1 MQRPRGA
8 VRAGFWSRLLAVGLL
23 ALVVRVG
30 YVLTVERGDELPGD
44 GFYYHQAALLLADG
58 EGFIDPARFVFGGAQ
73 ETVFFGEERATPSAA
88 TALPAGHREPTAGHP
103 PAWTVLLAAVSF
115 AGLRSVLAHQ
125 LTAAVVSSLGVIMVG
140 VLGRELRRGW
150 SHEARED
157 ERVGI
162 VAAALAAIYAGLWLS
177 DGMVMSESLVVAV
190 VALAGYSA
198 VRFARAPSRATAVAM
213 GAAAALA
220 ALTRAEFLVYL
231 PLLAVALVWTRR
243 TVWRS
248 LVRPVLGA
256 GLVLAV
262 LLSPWVIRNSLAF
275 DQIVLVSNGSGTVLV
290 QANCDATYHGEKLG
304 YWELYC
310 GLPQPLGPQGE
321 PLDEAERDAILRH
334 RALDYIDAHRARLV
348 AVVIPARVGRMW
360 AVYDPVQQL
369 RFDVLVVG
377 RNFRLSLL
385 GLAQYYALVPGA
397 IAGAVVLRR
406 RAQALAPMVLWPV
419 ATTITAITAFGET
432 RYRLASDVVIV
443 VLAACAIDALIDRL
457 RGRSAEQRHR
467 QRVLARPDSP
477 EVAT

>member
-1 MQRPRGA
+1 MRWSGGA
-8 VRAGFWSRLLAVGLL
+8 ARAGFWSRLLLVGVL
-23 ALVVRVG
+23 ALVVRGG

-73 ETVFFGEERATPSAA
+73 ETVFFGEDRATPSAA

-125 LTAAVVSSLGVIMVG
+125 LTAAVVGSLGVIMVG

-150 SHEARED
+150 SHAAHED

-162 VAAALAAIYAGLWLS
+162 VAAALAAVYACLWLS

-190 VALAGYSA
+190 VALAGHCA
-198 VRFARAPSRATAVAM
+198 MRFVRVPSRATALAM
-213 GAAAALA
+213 GAAGALA

-231 PLLAVALVWTRR
+231 PLLALTLMCTRR
-243 TVWRS
+243 SLWRS
-248 LVRPVLGA
+248 LIRPVLGA
-256 GLVLAV
+256 GLVLVV
-262 LLSPWVIRNSLAF
+262 LLSPWVIRNSLVF
-275 DQIVLVSNGSGTVLV
+275 DQLVLVSNGSGTVLV

-310 GLPQPLGPQGE
+310 GLPQPLGARGE
-321 PLDEAERDAILRH
+321 PLDEAERDAVLRH
-334 RALDYIDAHRARLV
+334 RGLDYIDAHRARLV
-348 AVVIPARVGRMW
+348 TVVIPARVGRMW
-360 AVYDPVQQL
+360 AAYDPVQQL

-385 GLAQYYALVPGA
+385 GLAQYYGLVPFA

-406 RAQALAPMVLWPV
+406 RAQVLAPMLLWPV
-419 ATTITAITAFGET
+419 TTTITAIAAFGET

-443 VLAACAIDALIDRL
+443 VLAACAIDALLDRA
-457 RGRSAEQRHR
+457 RRRSAEPRHPQRAP
-467 QRVLARPDSP
+467 VRPDSP
-477 EVAT
+477 GGAI